1 MIYIQ
6 LFLSFLQIG
15 AFGFGGGY
23 AVLPLLQGQVVDAH
37 GWLTFREFS
46 DLITIS
52 QMTPGPI
59 VINAAT
65 FVGIRIAGIGGA
77 LAATLGSIFPA
88 CLLVSLL
95 AVIYTKYQKG
105 SLMQQILA
113 ALRPAVVAMIA
124 SAGLSI
130 MVSSFMGEK
139 GGEAAGVRVQN
150 VVIFVLAV
158 YLLKKKKMN
167 PIGVMILA
175 GILEVL
181 YRFAC
186 HG

>member
-1 MIYIQ
+1 MIYIE

-23 AVLPLLQGQVVDAH
+23 AALPLVQGQVVDVH
-37 GWLTFREFS
+37 GWLTFQEFS

-88 CLLVSLL
+88 CILVSLL
-95 AVIYTKYQKG
+95 AVVYRKYQNVN
-105 SLMQQILA
+105 LMQQILA
-113 ALRPAVVAMIA
+113 SLRPAVVAMIA

-130 MVSSFMGEK
+130 MISSFVGEGEEMGI
-139 GGEAAGVRVQN
+139 RVQN
-150 VVIFVLAV
+150 VVIFVLSV
-158 YLLKKKKMN
+158 YLLRKKKMN
-167 PIGVMILA
+167 PVGVMVIA
-175 GILEVL
+175 GILEVI
-181 YRFAC
+181 YAAVNVN
-186 HG
+186 